1 MSSQDYDCIVIG
13 AGVQGSFTAYN
24 LAKNN
29 KKTLLLE
36 QFVLPHSRGSSHG
49 QTRIIRK
56 AYDEDY
62 YTHMMEECYQLW
74 SQLEKEANV
83 KLYRTS
89 SLRRTGLLVMGPEQ
103 GDYQVF
109 KSTLERNKVP
119 IVILP
124 REEFSQHIPHVN
136 LSQGNAALVDT
147 TAGVLYADR
156 TLKTVQGQF
165 QKLGGVIK
173 DGQKVID
180 ITPGSVVTVTTVS
193 GVYRAKRLVI
203 TAGPWANTLLSHTGL
218 QLPLQVIKINVCY
231 WREKIPGSYNVQH
244 RFPCF
249 IQLESEEAKH
259 HIYGLPSNE
268 YPGLMKI
275 CYHTGAETDPDER
288 DRQTDRGD
296 IDILQ
301 RYITRCFPGL
311 VPIPAVVESCMYTV
325 TPDNHFVLD
334 LHPTH
339 SNIVIG
345 AGFSGHG
352 FKFGPIVG
360 KLLCELSQGEV
371 PSYDLSPFRIRR
383 FQAHSKSAL

>member
-29 KKTLLLE
+29 KNTLLLE

-74 SQLEKEANV
+74 TQLEKEANV
-83 KLYRTS
+83 KLYR
-89 SLRRTGLLVMGPEQ
+89 RTGLLVMGPEK

-165 QKLGGVIK
+165 QKLGGMIK

-193 GVYRAKRLVI
+193 GMYRAKHLVI

-231 WREKIPGSYNVQH
+231 WREKVPGSYNIQH

-268 YPGLMKI
+268 YPGLMKL
-275 CYHTGAETDPDER
+275 CYHTGPETDPDDR

-334 LHPTH
+334 HHPTH

-352 FKFGPIVG
+352 FKFGPIIG